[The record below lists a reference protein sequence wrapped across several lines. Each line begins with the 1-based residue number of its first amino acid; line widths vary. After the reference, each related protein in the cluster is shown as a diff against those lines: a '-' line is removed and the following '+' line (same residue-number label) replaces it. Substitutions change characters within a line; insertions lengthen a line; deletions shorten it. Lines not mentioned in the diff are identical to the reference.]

1 MFEMSVF
8 GKLLRTLGL
17 ATEAPE
23 LPSAT
28 AQPLSRFDRFAADN
42 REAFALIGTLPEPE
56 IVAEERR
63 LAAEVTDILLSL
75 KPFMVEGGSRLEIQE
90 HVLQQL
96 DSRQLLPALVGYK
109 GYPAAVPVSVNAQL
123 ISCLPSEKLLP
134 ASALVKVEVV
144 VSSRKG
150 YGAQSWTFATP
161 GASTEQL
168 RLLSAAKD
176 ALEQGLRQVR
186 GGESLGAIGGAIQ
199 EVLDTQGFSAVV
211 EYCGY
216 GMGRQ
221 RIQAPQVLGYRV
233 AGRSEPMVAGQ
244 VLNVQVL
251 AKAGTPHVRVMPN
264 GWNVVAHDRCDG
276 VVVSAMVRVTE
287 GGAERLSRFVD

>member
-1 MFEMSVF
+1 MSVF
-8 GKLLRTLGL
+8 GKLLRALGL
-17 ATEAPE
+17 AAETPV
-23 LPSAT
+23 LPSVT
-28 AQPLSRFDRFAADN
+28 VPPLSRFDRFAADN
-42 REAFALIGTLPEPE
+42 REAFALIGALPEQD

-63 LAAEVTDILLSL
+63 LAGEVTDILLAL
-75 KPFMVEGGSRLEIQE
+75 KPLIVEGVSRLEIQE

-123 ISCLPSEKLLP
+123 ISCLPSEELLP
-134 ASALVKVEVV
+134 ASALVKVEVI

-161 GASTEQL
+161 GASAEQL
-168 RLLSAAKD
+168 RLLSCAKD
-176 ALEQGLRQVR
+176 ALGQGLRQVR
-186 GGESLGAIGGAIQ
+186 GGESLGAIGCAIQ
-199 EVLDTQGFSAVV
+199 EVLDAQGFSAVI

-233 AGRSEPMVAGQ
+233 TGHCEPMVAGQ

-251 AKAGTPHVRVMPN
+251 AKAGTPHVRVMSN

-276 VVVSAMVRVTE
+276 VVLSAMVRVTE
-287 GGAERLSRFVD
+287 EGAERLSRFVD

>member
-1 MFEMSVF
+1 MSVF
-8 GKLLRTLGL
+8 GKLLRALGL
-17 ATEAPE
+17 AAETPE
-23 LPSAT
+23 LPSVT
-28 AQPLSRFDRFAADN
+28 VPPLSRFDRFAADN
-42 REAFALIGTLPEPE
+42 REAFALIGALPEQD

-63 LAAEVTDILLSL
+63 LAGEVTDILLAL
-75 KPFMVEGGSRLEIQE
+75 KPLIVEGGSRLEIQE

-123 ISCLPSEKLLP
+123 ISCLPSEELLP
-134 ASALVKVEVV
+134 ASALVKVEVI

-161 GASTEQL
+161 GASEEQL
-168 RLLSAAKD
+168 RLLSCAKD
-176 ALEQGLRQVR
+176 ALGQGLRQVR
-186 GGESLGAIGGAIQ
+186 GGESLGAIGCAIQ
-199 EVLDTQGFSAVV
+199 EVLDAQGFSAVI

-233 AGRSEPMVAGQ
+233 AGHCEPMVAGQ

-251 AKAGTPHVRVMPN
+251 AKAGTPHVRVMSN

-276 VVVSAMVRVTE
+276 VVLSAMVRVTE
-287 GGAERLSRFVD
+287 EGAERLSRFVD

>member
-1 MFEMSVF
+1 MSVF

-17 ATEAPE
+17 AAEAPE

-28 AQPLSRFDRFAADN
+28 AQPLSRFDRFAAAN

-75 KPFMVEGGSRLEIQE
+75 KPFMVEGVSRLEIQE

-109 GYPAAVPVSVNAQL
+109 GYPAAVPVSVNAEL

-144 VSSRKG
+144 VSSHKG

-161 GASTEQL
+161 GASAEQL
-168 RLLSAAKD
+168 RLLSCAKD
-176 ALEQGLRQVR
+176 ALEQGLQQVR
-186 GGESLGAIGGAIQ
+186 SGEPLGAIGGAIQ
-199 EVLDTQGFSAVV
+199 DVLDVQGFSAVA

-233 AGRSEPMVAGQ
+233 KDNSELMVAGQ
-244 VLNVQVL
+244 VLNIQVL
-251 AKAGTPHVRVMPN
+251 AKAGSAHVRVMPN
-264 GWNVVAHDRCDG
+264 GWNVVAGDRCDG

-287 GGAERLSRFVD
+287 EGVERFSRFVD